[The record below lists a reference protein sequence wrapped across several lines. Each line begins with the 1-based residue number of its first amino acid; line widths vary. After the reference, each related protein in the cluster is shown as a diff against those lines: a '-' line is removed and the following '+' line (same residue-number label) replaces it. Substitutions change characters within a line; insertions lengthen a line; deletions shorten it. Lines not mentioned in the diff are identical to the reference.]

1 MSRLTS
7 NGLDGTATRE
17 EAGQFDFGNPESR
30 SMVSYFAAFE
40 VKSQV
45 NGDVTS
51 GDAVVKTVGAGSGQ
65 ELC

>member
-17 EAGQFDFGNPESR
+17 EVRQFDFGNPESR
-30 SMVSYFAAFE
+30 SMVSYFPAFK

-51 GDAVVKTVGAGSGQ
+51 GDAAVKAIGTSSGQ